1 MKQTHVKKI
10 TQRIIDDLG
19 KGGIPPWRKPFS
31 SKMPMNLETKHVFS
45 GANSFI
51 FHPMVSGYQSHLW
64 VTYLGAKA
72 LGGHV
77 TPGEKCTWGKI
88 RKTGKDK
95 KTGEPWFSY
104 VSKDYYNI
112 EQCTGIEIPKDRENV
127 TEIVAAEDIVKNMQ
141 NPPSIYTSSAGACYV
156 PSLDEVRIPQ
166 QKSFVSDEEYY
177 CTLFH
182 ELIHST
188 MHASRLWRVIEGFDS
203 YDHQYSA
210 EELVAEIGAAF
221 LCSMAGIEGV
231 YDNSVSYI
239 KHWHLRLSEEPTI
252 LIKSA
257 ALAEKAFRYIA
268 GDNDVALC
276 EEATEDKA
284 A

>member
-1 MKQTHVKKI
+1 MNEKHVKKI

-31 SKMPMNLETKHVFS
+31 SKMPMNLETQHVFTGS
-45 GANSFI
+45 NAFLL
-51 FHPMVSGYQSHLW
+51 HPMVSGYSSHLW
-64 VTYLGAKA
+64 VTHLGARK

-77 TPGEKCTWGKI
+77 TPGEKATYGVKGSSGTDEE
-88 RKTGKDK
+88 TGKK
-95 KTGEPWFSY
+95 W
-104 VSKDYYNI
+104 VSFRRQAYFNI
-112 EQCTGIEIPKDRENV
+112 EQCTDIEAPKDRENV
-127 TEIVAAEDIVKNMQ
+127 AKIVAAEDIVKNMQ

-156 PSLDEVRIPQ
+156 PSLDEVRMPE

-239 KHWHLRLSEEPTI
+239 KHWHLRLSEEPNI